1 MSFAAKMR
9 QVCKNCTEST
19 IKTYLFQVRGL
30 LKFAG
35 QGGTEPRGHAWIN
48 DSLLKKMR
56 KEGTLNQVK
65 RNTIVAVKVLQ
76 ALGVKGPK
84 LKQWQEAMRASSDE
98 YGRQRDK
105 QKRTKRE
112 ADNWPEGGYK
122 AMTTLARKLRAKIA
136 HLFEEAPSSISSH
149 ELYEMQRWF
158 VFLFYS
164 KHALRGDLGDVRIER
179 KGHNYIYRT
188 GTGPWSLHVG
198 VHKTAKSYG
207 AIDIKL
213 DKAVSDG
220 LKLFLPYVRA
230 KTDHGYL
237 LSTRRDLRKLNRKDM
252 MLMIRKT
259 TSSHL
264 GKNIGIQLIRVMKT
278 TDRLEAIDEST
289 KLQREMGHDAG
300 MQRRYVSRA

>member
-35 QGGTEPRGHAWIN
+35 QPGPEPKGHAWIN
-48 DSLLKKMR
+48 DALLKKIR
-56 KEGTLNQVK
+56 KQGTLNQVK
-65 RNTIVAVKVLQ
+65 RHTIGAVKVLQ
-76 ALGVKGPK
+76 AFGAKGPK
-84 LKQWQEAMRASSDE
+84 LNQWQEAMRASSEE
-98 YGRQRDK
+98 YGRERDK

-112 ADNWPEGGYK
+112 TDNWPEGGYK
-122 AMTTLARKLRAKIA
+122 AMAKLSTKLYNRIE
-136 HLFEEAPSSISSH
+136 HLFEEAPSSISAH

-179 KGHNYIYRT
+179 KGQNYLYRT
-188 GTGPWSLHVG
+188 GTGPWQLHVG
-198 VHKTAKSYG
+198 LHKTSKSYG

-220 LKLFLPYVRA
+220 LAKFLPYVRA
-230 KTDHGYL
+230 KTKHGFL
-237 LSTRRDLRKLNRKDM
+237 LSTRRDMRKLDRKDM

-259 TSSHL
+259 TREHL

-278 TDRLEAIDEST
+278 TDRLEAIDESS

>member
-1 MSFAAKMR
+1 MSFAEKMR
-9 QVCKNCTEST
+9 KVCKNCTEST

-30 LKFAG
+30 LRFAG
-35 QGGTEPRGHAWIN
+35 QGGTEPKGHAWIN
-48 DSLLKKMR
+48 DALLKKMR
-56 KEGTLNQVK
+56 KEGTLAFVK
-65 RNTIVAVKVLQ
+65 RNTIVAVKILQ
-76 ALGVKGPK
+76 ALGVKGAK
-84 LKQWQEAMRASSDE
+84 VSVWGEAMRAASDE
-98 YGRQRDK
+98 YGRERDK

-112 ADNWPEGGYK
+112 AENWPEGGYK
-122 AMTTLARKLRAKIA
+122 ALGTLTRKLYKLVE
-136 HLFEEAPSSISSH
+136 HLFDEPPKFVTSH

-158 VFLFYS
+158 VILFYS

-188 GTGPWSLHVG
+188 GTGPWQLHVG
-198 VHKTAKSYG
+198 VHKTSKSYG

-220 LKLFLPYVRA
+220 LNKFLPYVRA
-230 KTDHGYL
+230 KTKHGFL
-237 LSTRRDLRKLNRKDM
+237 LSTRRDLKKLNRKDM
-252 MLMIRKT
+252 MLMIQKT
-259 TSSHL
+259 TKQHL

-278 TDRLEAIDEST
+278 TERLKAIDEST